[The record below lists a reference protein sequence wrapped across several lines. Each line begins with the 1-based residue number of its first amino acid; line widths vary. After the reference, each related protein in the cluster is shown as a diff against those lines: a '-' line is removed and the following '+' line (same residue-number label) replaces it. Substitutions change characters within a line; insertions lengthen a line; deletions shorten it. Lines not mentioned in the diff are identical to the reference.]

1 MQWLGVGIA
10 VLGAVF
16 GVVSEQVA
24 FGWGDP
30 RHWVPDLVV
39 GVAFL
44 AAGAGTWSKARGT
57 ATLLLTTGYTWFLAN
72 VAPAAIYWHRGLLI
86 HLLLCYPG
94 WRPRTTAGALV
105 VGLGYLAAVITPV
118 WRNDLAS
125 AGLSAALVSVAW
137 YQRARSAGNA
147 RHHTTV
153 AAVSATAYAAVL
165 VVGDLARLAW
175 PAGDAVAPSL
185 WAYLCVLVGI
195 AIGLVVGVRRKVA
208 PAVVDLVVEL
218 GQRPLG
224 DLRGQLARVLGDP
237 SLELGYW
244 QPDDDRFVDIAG
256 RPITPP
262 RDADARTATYI
273 HQGGHPFAVL
283 IHDRAVLADPSLL
296 GAVGTAARLTATNAE
311 LNTSLRQQVGAVAA
325 SRRRLLLAADDER
338 RRLEQRL
345 RDGAVRRL
353 TQMHHSMVGVA
364 GVASSEHLRTATDQ
378 LELTIDEL
386 AVLAQGLHPR
396 ELTAGLHSALTAIA
410 ARNAVPVRLTAP
422 ERRFPAEVEVA
433 TYYTCAEA
441 LANVTKHA
449 AATSATIEAAERDGW
464 LTVMVSDDGRGGAD
478 PSRGTGLRGLA
489 DRIESLGGQLI
500 VESVVSAGTRLI
512 ATIPL
517 G

>member
-1 MQWLGVGIA
+1 MLGTTQQ
-10 VLGAVF
+10 L
-16 GVVSEQVA
+16 
-24 FGWGDP
+24 P
-30 RHWVPDLVV
+30 RSPL
-39 GVAFL
+39 
-44 AAGAGTWSKARGT
+44 
-57 ATLLLTTGYTWFLAN
+57 
-72 VAPAAIYWHRGLLI
+72 
-86 HLLLCYPG
+86 
-94 WRPRTTAGALV
+94 
-105 VGLGYLAAVITPV
+105 
-118 WRNDLAS
+118 
-125 AGLSAALVSVAW
+125 
-137 YQRARSAGNA
+137 RAC
-147 RHHTTV
+147 TV
-153 AAVSATAYAAVL
+153 AVL

-175 PAGDAVAPSL
+175 PAGDAVAPLL

-237 SLELGYW
+237 RPLQSWLSW

-256 RPITPP
+256 RPITPA

-345 RDGAVRRL
+345 REGAVRRL

-364 GVASSEHLRTATDQ
+364 GAASSEHLRTATDQ

-449 AATSATIEAAERDGW
+449 AAMSATIEAAERDGW